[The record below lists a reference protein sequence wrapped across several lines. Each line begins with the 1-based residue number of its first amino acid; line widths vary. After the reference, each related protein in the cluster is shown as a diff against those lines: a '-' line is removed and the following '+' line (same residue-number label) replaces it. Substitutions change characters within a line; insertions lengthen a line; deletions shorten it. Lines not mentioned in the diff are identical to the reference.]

1 MNRDLVNNHHPS
13 PLFFVS
19 VDSKGVSVSIS
30 PLFST
35 LAREFTSVD
44 SKRPTHAIHLLE
56 SNGMGHEDFK
66 ELDVRSDAAT
76 QQINYSISVLIG
88 KWLLVSRLDAAG

>member
-1 MNRDLVNNHHPS
+1 MKRELVNNNHPS

-19 VDSKGVSVSIS
+19 VDSKGVSVSVS

-44 SKRPTHAIHLLE
+44 SKRLTDAIHPLE
-56 SNGMGHEDFK
+56 SSAMGHEDFK
-66 ELDVRSDAAT
+66 ELETRGQGAG
-76 QQINYSISVLIG
+76 IRPRKELG
-88 KWLLVSRLDAAG
+88 KLRG